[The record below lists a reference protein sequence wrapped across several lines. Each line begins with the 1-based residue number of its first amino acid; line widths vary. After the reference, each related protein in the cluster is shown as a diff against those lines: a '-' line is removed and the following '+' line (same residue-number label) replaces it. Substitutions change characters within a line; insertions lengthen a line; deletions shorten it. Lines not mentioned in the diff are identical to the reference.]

1 MLAAASQHARGLGG
15 IEGWLLREPERFEVP
30 GTQSEREADALG
42 RRQRDQ
48 PLTLLTPE
56 VVRDAPHGATII
68 RRGGHTMRR
77 PSQPELYRPKLAYPD
92 MPYGGMLDRPVALYP
107 EREAIAFHDVSITF
121 RELEGLVNSFGN
133 ALRGIG
139 IGRGDRVCLFMTNRP
154 EYVIAFFALAKIGA
168 VSSPMNPS
176 YKEREVA
183 YQLGDAEAVA
193 VVVQQDLLPLVRA
206 VRGEV
211 PKLKHVIVVGPGV
224 TVAPDVVRFADLIAT
239 APASAPTGTVAAG
252 DELLV
257 LPYSSGTTGLPKG
270 VLLSHKVFLS
280 NNIQFMSSIRAT
292 DADRFLI
299 FLPFYHIYGLMLMG
313 GAVHGGVDMMV
324 MERFDMAETLRLIVD
339 KRITIVFAVPPVLLA
354 MANRPD
360 IGQLDW
366 SSVRMVMVGAAPT
379 PPELARR
386 FTELTGVK
394 VVQGYGLTEAGPVTH
409 LNPVHDDTLLTIDT
423 GGLPCND
430 TEQKIVDLE
439 TGERELPVGE
449 VGEVIVR
456 GPQVM
461 LGYWNAPESTAAALR
476 NGWLYTGDIGRI
488 DEQGY
493 LTITDRKKEMIKY
506 KGFGIAPAEIEALL
520 FEHPGVADCAVI
532 GKPDPEAGEV
542 PKAFVVRKDQSL
554 TSDALLAWAR
564 GRLAGYKT
572 LHEVALVDAIPK
584 TASGKI
590 LRRVLKEEERK
601 RLGLS

>member
-1 MLAAASQHARGLGG
+1 M
-15 IEGWLLREPERFEVP
+15 
-30 GTQSEREADALG
+30 
-42 RRQRDQ
+42 RQ
-48 PLTLLTPE
+48 
-56 VVRDAPHGATII
+56 
-68 RRGGHTMRR
+68 
-77 PSQPELYRPKLAYPD
+77 PSQPELYRPKLTYPEL
-92 MPYGGMLDRPVALYP
+92 PYGGMLDRPVALYP

-211 PKLKHVIVVGPGV
+211 PRLKHMIVVGPGV
-224 TVAPDVVRFADLIAT
+224 TIAPDVVRFADLVGGAL
-239 APASAPTGTVAAG
+239 ASAPAGKVAGG

-280 NNIQFMSSIRAT
+280 NNIQFNSAIRAT
-292 DADRFLI
+292 DADTFMV

-313 GAVHGGVDMMV
+313 GAVHAGTRMVV
-324 MERFDMAETLRLIVD
+324 MERFDMVEALRLIVD
-339 KRITIVFAVPPVLLA
+339 KRVSIVFVVPPILLA
-354 MANRPD
+354 LANKPD
-360 IGQLDW
+360 IDTIDW
-366 SSVRMVMVGAAPT
+366 SHVKMFMVGAAPVA
-379 PPELARR
+379 PELARR
-386 FTELTGVK
+386 VTELTGVK

-409 LNPVHDDTLLTIDT
+409 LNPVHDDTFLTIDT
-423 GGLPCND
+423 GGLPVNG
-430 TEQKIVDLE
+430 TEQKVVDLE

-449 VGEVIVR
+449 VGEIIVR

-476 NGWLYTGDIGRI
+476 DGWLYTGDIGRI
-488 DEQGY
+488 DELGY

-542 PKAFVVRKDQSL
+542 AKAFVVRKDLAL
-554 TSDALLAWAR
+554 TGEALLAWAR

-601 RLGLS
+601 RLGLGE